1 MTFREKPA
9 LALIISDI
17 TQRNTIITLQDN
29 NNYKNRLLAS
39 VSHELRTP
47 LNASMNFTRMAIEDP
62 SVPTNIKDEYLTPS
76 LISSQLLLYL
86 INDILDFSQIS
97 ANKLRLVYEKLN
109 VRESIEQ
116 CVNLIRMQA
125 SRKNLELEFDFHM
138 DCITSEFCTDHNR
151 LKQIVLNLLSNAI
164 KFTLSGKISVTTQ
177 LEYKQSSFSELVT
190 STMRKQL
197 HVSVQDTGIGM
208 SPTDQKKLFQAFE
221 KIELGD
227 RVALNSTG
235 VGLGLFIS
243 NNLVMMLNQPS
254 TMDNHIRV
262 ESEKNVGTKF
272 SFTIQEH
279 EGSGGLHSS
288 KGSHDEDYHSSIE
301 ETPHQS
307 EMVRLGISG
316 DTLARRTIYFRDP
329 EQLKLG
335 LTHSNT
341 QKFVCTCPPILI
353 VDDDIFNVTAL
364 ESVMKK
370 LGYTCDTAFNGKQAI
385 EKILERNKEKKCGLF
400 CSTSYRTIFM
410 DCSMPIMDG
419 FEASKVL
426 KSMMQ
431 RKEIPDT
438 PIVACTA
445 FVQERE
451 KQRAHEAGMEFHM
464 VKPITPEKIRSILRK
479 VDNYY
484 SSKYTSN

>member
-1 MTFREKPA
+1 MYDRNDLFHLIENLRSNYRYTLKKKTSCNSLSNEGSSHNNLRIVYGEVNIEELEKIYQLEIRILYMTFREKPA

-62 SVPTNIKDEYLTPS
+62 SVPANIKDEYLTPS

-97 ANKLRLVYEKLN
+97 ANKLRLVYEKFD
-109 VRESIEQ
+109 VRDSLEQ

-125 SRKNLELEFDFHM
+125 SRKNLELEVDFQLK
-138 DCITSEFCTDHNR
+138 CKTSDFCTDHNR

-164 KFTLSGKISVTTQ
+164 KFTLSGKITIKAKLQ
-177 LEYKQSSFSELVT
+177 YKQGSFSELVT
-190 STMRKQL
+190 STLRKQL

-208 SPTDQKKLFQAFE
+208 SPADQKKLFQAFE

-262 ESEKNVGTKF
+262 ESEKTLV
-272 SFTIQEH
+272 Q
-279 EGSGGLHSS
+279 SS
-288 KGSHDEDYHSSIE
+288 HLPSKSKKAAAQSSRRKEAMMRII
-301 ETPHQS
+301 TA
-307 EMVRLGISG
+307 VW
-316 DTLARRTIYFRDP
+316 RRTLTRRKKIEWEYI
-329 EQLKLG
+329 LKTL
-335 LTHSNT
+335 
-341 QKFVCTCPPILI
+341 
-353 VDDDIFNVTAL
+353 
-364 ESVMKK
+364 
-370 LGYTCDTAFNGKQAI
+370 
-385 EKILERNKEKKCGLF
+385 
-400 CSTSYRTIFM
+400 
-410 DCSMPIMDG
+410 
-419 FEASKVL
+419 
-426 KSMMQ
+426 
-431 RKEIPDT
+431 
-438 PIVACTA
+438 
-445 FVQERE
+445 
-451 KQRAHEAGMEFHM
+451 
-464 VKPITPEKIRSILRK
+464 
-479 VDNYY
+479 
-484 SSKYTSN
+484 SSLN